1 MPEFKV
7 DSLETF
13 LRHIPSSHDMECRVA
28 FRGQEADYPLVPSLF
43 RDGHA
48 CIGKQAN
55 WRLYEQTIIRI
66 FQREAVPALKRE
78 PASLTEWI
86 ALAQHHGVPTR
97 VLDWSLSPLQALY
110 FAVESLSD
118 TDGVVWSYSASLF
131 RFQPFETY
139 NELNEMEDVCFFMPR
154 HEDQRMTAQSGCLTL
169 HPVPKNDEP
178 FAPFGPVG
186 KGDFDWSKFIIPK
199 NLKESLL
206 FQLDDL
212 GVNAHSIYPDL
223 DGLAGEIRQRIH
235 RFRSQGD
242 DAARN
247 RFTQKLI

>member
-1 MPEFKV
+1 MPEFTV

-13 LRHIPSSHDMECRVA
+13 LRHIPSSHDLECRVA

-48 CIGKQAN
+48 CIGKDAN
-55 WRLYEQTIIRI
+55 WSSYEQTIIRI
-66 FQREAVPALKRE
+66 FQREAVPVLSRE

-118 TDGVVWSYSASLF
+118 TDGVVWSFSAIRF
-131 RFQPFETY
+131 RFKPFKTY
-139 NELNEMEDVCFFMPR
+139 TELEDMEDVWLFMPR
-154 HEDQRMTAQSGCLTL
+154 HEDQRMTAQSGCLTF
-169 HPVPKNDEP
+169 HPLPKNDKP
-178 FAPFGPVG
+178 FTPFGPARQSS
-186 KGDFDWSKFIIPK
+186 FDWSKFIIPK
-199 NLKESLL
+199 GFKQSLL

-223 DGLAGEIRQRIH
+223 DGLAREIRQRIH
-235 RFRSQGD
+235 RFTSQGE
-242 DAARN
+242 AGARK

>member
-1 MPEFKV
+1 
-7 DSLETF
+7 
-13 LRHIPSSHDMECRVA
+13 MECRVA

-43 RDGHA
+43 RDGHG

-55 WRLYEQTIIRI
+55 WRSYEQTIIRI
-66 FQREAVPALKRE
+66 FQREAVPSLKRE
-78 PASLTEWI
+78 PTCLTEWI

-131 RFQPFETY
+131 RFQPFNTYKELDET
-139 NELNEMEDVCFFMPR
+139 EDVSLFMPR
-154 HEDQRMTAQSGCLTL
+154 HEDQRMTAQSGCLTF
-169 HPVPKNDEP
+169 HPLPKKDEP
-178 FAPFGPVG
+178 FLPFGSAG
-186 KGDFDWSKFIIPK
+186 RADFNWSKFIIPK
-199 NLKESLL
+199 SLKESLL

-212 GVNAHSIYPDL
+212 GVNGHSVYPDL
-223 DGLAGEIRQRIH
+223 DGLAREIRQRIY
-235 RFRSQGD
+235 RYRSQGE
-242 DAARN
+242 DATRN